1 MNMDA
6 SSTETA
12 SSTPENSVG
21 LDFLHVR
28 INQDNASGR
37 FVRKVHT
44 RFPPEPNGYLHIGH
58 AKSICINFGLA
69 QEYGGLCN
77 LRFDDTNPVKEDTE
91 YVDSI
96 REDVH
101 WLGGE
106 WDDREYYAS
115 NYFDQLYAFA
125 EQLIRDGKAYVDS
138 QSAEE
143 IRASRGTLTQPGTE
157 SPYRNRSIEEN
168 LDLFH
173 RMRGGEFADGE
184 HVLRAKIDMAS
195 PNVVMR
201 DPTLYRIRHAE
212 HHRTGDKWCVY
223 PMYDF
228 THCLSDSLEG
238 ITHSI
243 CTLEFVNNR
252 ELYDW
257 VLDALNVYHPQ
268 QIEFARLG
276 LTYTVLSKRKLIQLV
291 KGGFVRGW
299 DDPRMPTICG
309 MRRRGYT
316 PEAIRDFCSRI
327 GVARAENLVEYSLL
341 EFCVREHLN
350 AIAPRTMAVL
360 DPIKVV
366 IENYPEG
373 QVEWF
378 DMPFSQDGSVEG
390 SRKVPFSR
398 ELYIERD
405 DFREDPPKKFHR
417 LFPGSEVRLRY
428 AYYVTCKDV
437 IKDADG
443 NIVELRC
450 TYDPESK
457 GGATPDGRK
466 IKGTIHWVSVPHA
479 VSAEV
484 RLYEHLFTSPTPGNT
499 PEGVEFT
506 DLLNPD
512 SMRVVT
518 AQVEPALAEFPAG
531 SRVQFERLGYFC
543 VDPDSKPGAP
553 VFNRTVTLKDSWA
566 KIEGKQYRKERK
578 APVYGASL

>member
-37 FVRKVHT
+37 FGRKVHT

-437 IKDADG
+437 IKDTDG

-466 IKGTIHWVSVPHA
+466 IKGTIHWVCVPHA

-566 KIEGKQYRKERK
+566 KIEGKQ
-578 APVYGASL
+578 

>member
-6 SSTETA
+6 SST
-12 SSTPENSVG
+12 PENNVG

-37 FVRKVHT
+37 FGKKVHT

-566 KIEGKQYRKERK
+566 KIEGKQ
-578 APVYGASL
+578 

>member
-1 MNMDA
+1 MNMD
-6 SSTETA
+6 A

-37 FVRKVHT
+37 FGRKVHT

-96 REDVH
+96 HEDVH

-566 KIEGKQYRKERK
+566 KIEGKQ
-578 APVYGASL
+578 

>member
-37 FVRKVHT
+37 FGKKVHT

-350 AIAPRTMAVL
+350 AVAPRTMAVL

-398 ELYIERD
+398 ELYIEQD

-506 DLLNPD
+506 DLLNPG

-566 KIEGKQYRKERK
+566 KIEGKQ
-578 APVYGASL
+578 

>member
-37 FVRKVHT
+37 FGKKVHT

-173 RMRGGEFADGE
+173 RMRDGEFADGE

-350 AIAPRTMAVL
+350 AVAPRTMAVL

-378 DMPFSQDGSVEG
+378 DMPFSQDSSVEG

-506 DLLNPD
+506 DLLNPG

-531 SRVQFERLGYFC
+531 ARVQFERLGYFC

-566 KIEGKQYRKERK
+566 KIEGKQ
-578 APVYGASL
+578 

>member
-37 FVRKVHT
+37 FGRKVHT

-212 HHRTGDKWCVY
+212 HHRTGDKWYVY

-437 IKDADG
+437 IKDVDG

-566 KIEGKQYRKERK
+566 KIEGKQ
-578 APVYGASL
+578 

>member
-37 FVRKVHT
+37 FGKKVHT

-243 CTLEFVNNR
+243 CTLELVNNR

-437 IKDADG
+437 VKDTDG

-566 KIEGKQYRKERK
+566 KIEGKQ
-578 APVYGASL
+578 